1 MKLFKKWSSI
11 WQSRW
16 LFLLPSMAGV
26 FVFAVLPF
34 GNMLIQSFSGG
45 LINYKTVFTNEA
57 FHLAIKNTFRFVGV
71 GIPLLLL
78 LSFAAALGIYKSK
91 WVRLFKSVYLLPMAV
106 PTAVVVLIWKVL
118 FHREGIGNQMLAFF
132 HIEAVDWM
140 STDAAF
146 VVLVISYI
154 WKNLG
159 YTIVLWIAGMAA
171 IPDSII
177 EAARVDGA
185 TQGQCV
191 RYMVLPQ
198 LKPVFYTITM
208 LSFLNSFKVFRE
220 AYLVAG
226 AYPQKSIYLLQHLF
240 NNWFTNLE
248 MEKISAAAVL
258 LAVFFALCSLSL
270 KNLWEKEEWTGCG

>member
-1 MKLFKKWSSI
+1 MKLCKKWNSI
-11 WQSRW
+11 WRSRQ

-26 FVFAVLPF
+26 FLFAALPF
-34 GNMLIQSFSGG
+34 GNMLIRSFSGG
-45 LINYKTVFTNEA
+45 LANYKTVLSNTA
-57 FHLAIKNTFRFVGV
+57 FHLAIKNTCRFVGV

-78 LSFAAALGIYKSK
+78 LSFVAALGIYKSR
-91 WVRLFKSVYLLPMAV
+91 WMRLLKSVYLLPMAV
-106 PTAVVVLIWKVL
+106 PTAVVVLIWKV
-118 FHREGIGNQMLAFF
+118 FF
-132 HIEAVDWM
+132 HKAGIANQLLAIFGIWKIDWM
-140 STDAAF
+140 ATDAAF
-146 VVLVISYI
+146 AVLIISYI

-159 YTIVLWIAGMAA
+159 YTVVLWIAGMAA
-171 IPDSII
+171 IPESIT

-185 TQGQCV
+185 TGWQCV
-191 RYMVLPQ
+191 RYMILPQ

-248 MEKISAAAVL
+248 LEKMSSAAVL
-258 LAVFFALCSLSL
+258 LAVFFAICSLSL
-270 KNLWEKEEWTGCG
+270 GNLWEKEEIY

>member
-220 AYLVAG
+220 AYLVA
-226 AYPQKSIYLLQHLF
+226 
-240 NNWFTNLE
+240 
-248 MEKISAAAVL
+248 
-258 LAVFFALCSLSL
+258 
-270 KNLWEKEEWTGCG
+270 

>member
-1 MKLFKKWSSI
+1 
-11 WQSRW
+11 
-16 LFLLPSMAGV
+16 
-26 FVFAVLPF
+26 
-34 GNMLIQSFSGG
+34 
-45 LINYKTVFTNEA
+45 
-57 FHLAIKNTFRFVGV
+57 
-71 GIPLLLL
+71 
-78 LSFAAALGIYKSK
+78 
-91 WVRLFKSVYLLPMAV
+91 
-106 PTAVVVLIWKVL
+106 
-118 FHREGIGNQMLAFF
+118 
-132 HIEAVDWM
+132 
-140 STDAAF
+140 
-146 VVLVISYI
+146 
-154 WKNLG
+154 
-159 YTIVLWIAGMAA
+159 MAA

-248 MEKISAAAVL
+248 IEKMSSAAVL

-270 KNLWEKEEWTGCG
+270 KNLWEKEDAY

>member
-132 HIEAVDWM
+132 HIGCLPMQRLLFWLSA
-140 STDAAF
+140 
-146 VVLVISYI
+146 ISGKI
-154 WKNLG
+154 WG
-159 YTIVLWIAGMAA
+159 I
-171 IPDSII
+171 
-177 EAARVDGA
+177 
-185 TQGQCV
+185 
-191 RYMVLPQ
+191 Q
-198 LKPVFYTITM
+198 LFYG
-208 LSFLNSFKVFRE
+208 LRE
-220 AYLVAG
+220 WRQFPTA
-226 AYPQKSIYLLQHLF
+226 LLRRP
-240 NNWFTNLE
+240 
-248 MEKISAAAVL
+248 
-258 LAVFFALCSLSL
+258 
-270 KNLWEKEEWTGCG
+270 G

>member
-1 MKLFKKWSSI
+1 MLFRS
-11 WQSRW
+11 
-16 LFLLPSMAGV
+16 
-26 FVFAVLPF
+26 
-34 GNMLIQSFSGG
+34 
-45 LINYKTVFTNEA
+45 
-57 FHLAIKNTFRFVGV
+57 
-71 GIPLLLL
+71 
-78 LSFAAALGIYKSK
+78 YKSK
-91 WVRLFKSVYLLPMAV
+91 WMRLFKSVYLLPMAV

-248 MEKISAAAVL
+248 IEKMSSAAVL

-270 KNLWEKEEWTGCG
+270 KNLWEKEDAY